1 MSQEHKCITKR
12 RQELSKFAVGKS
24 STYLTIV
31 SKQKKDAQQMKD
43 MVKQRMMDKLKM
55 QEDKYQQLFR
65 QAMFKDDLEPKLA
78 VLLERLDNELE
89 KEMTE
94 E

>member
-1 MSQEHKCITKR
+1 
-12 RQELSKFAVGKS
+12 
-24 STYLTIV
+24 
-31 SKQKKDAQQMKD
+31 MK
-43 MVKQRMMDKLKM
+43 
-55 QEDKYQQLFR
+55 EDKYQQLFR

-89 KEMTE
+89 KEMNE